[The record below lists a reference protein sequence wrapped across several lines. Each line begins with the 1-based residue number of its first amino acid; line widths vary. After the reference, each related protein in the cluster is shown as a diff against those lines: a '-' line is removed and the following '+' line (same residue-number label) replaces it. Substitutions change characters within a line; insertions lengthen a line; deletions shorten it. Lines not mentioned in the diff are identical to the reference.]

1 MRPSTEYRVGW
12 YRSDMSVLNRE
23 PNDAN
28 DANDAKEDIP
38 LGIYF
43 GVSVGAL

>member
-12 YRSDMSVLNRE
+12 YRSDTQVLHRE

-28 DANDAKEDIP
+28 DAKDYIP

>member
-28 DANDAKEDIP
+28 DAKEDIP